1 VRRALL
7 EWIPEKVTAPH
18 EDLLN
23 APETLRILLR
33 YLEAHGLHDQRGA
46 AVEENESAID
56 AVVNEFADAIGD
68 QERYGI
74 AKTVAMSARDRESR
88 VVLMRICWGVCLSG
102 SSAGPLR
109 ARSGNSP
116 SFL

>member
-56 AVVNEFADAIGD
+56 AVVNEFADAI
-68 QERYGI
+68 
-74 AKTVAMSARDRESR
+74 
-88 VVLMRICWGVCLSG
+88 CWGVCLSG